1 MTNTIMELKENRFN
15 SWERN
20 IPTSELHGDI
30 YVADDDEGNLVMMA
44 ETEVNGSIIDIEI
57 IGISDDFETIT
68 VSTGTAFGWGYH
80 VCIGHENMREAYLTM
95 SMLLSGK
102 F

>member
-1 MTNTIMELKENRFN
+1 MTNTIMKLKENRFN
-15 SWERN
+15 SWEWN
-20 IPTSELHGDI
+20 MPTNELYSNI

-44 ETEVNGSIIDIEI
+44 ETEINGVITDIEI

-68 VSTGTAFGWGYH
+68 VSTGTSFGWGYK
-80 VCIGHENMREAYLTM
+80 VCLGYTNMREAYL
-95 SMLLSGK
+95 SMLLLLGK